1 MEMLKHQGFN
11 TIILILSG
19 ISITYIV
26 FPLASILTFGE
37 PMKLLDYLTR
47 PELWD
52 CLCSQSKL
60 GVDFNFIS
68 SSLRN
73 TSSVFPSKIY

>member
-19 ISITYIV
+19 ISIAYIV

-37 PMKLLDYLTR
+37 PTKLLDYLTR

-52 CLCSQSKL
+52 AFVLSLISAS
-60 GVDFNFIS
+60 ISTSTS